1 MGELDTARPLC
12 AEVSAA
18 AGEPLAATA
27 SRVEH
32 WLLVEY
38 GGHWPYVPL
47 DAAVF
52 AGKLRE
58 RLTAQLGALPNSR
71 LLLIKTPG
79 RGRADGVTV
88 VYGSSPERGR
98 RFWRVELGHHAELA
112 DLDVAAALR
121 GDAPHPGEPLD
132 HPLLL
137 VCTHGTRDRCCAKY
151 GQVLCRSLH
160 RQAPAGW
167 IWQASHVGGDR
178 FAGNV
183 VCLPEGIYFG
193 RVRPAA
199 VSRLV
204 DEYLGG
210 RVDLDVYRGRSCYP
224 FAVQAAEI
232 EVRRRTGLRGF
243 DDLRFA
249 GRERSGDVL
258 RVRFRA
264 EIAGDDHAVEVEA
277 REVGEEM
284 FLTCRAEWMRR
295 PRRYVVSDAAADVA
309 IA

>member
-98 RFWRVELGHHAELA
+98 RFWRV
-112 DLDVAAALR
+112 
-121 GDAPHPGEPLD
+121 
-132 HPLLL
+132 
-137 VCTHGTRDRCCAKY
+137 
-151 GQVLCRSLH
+151 
-160 RQAPAGW
+160 
-167 IWQASHVGGDR
+167 
-178 FAGNV
+178 
-183 VCLPEGIYFG
+183 
-193 RVRPAA
+193 
-199 VSRLV
+199 
-204 DEYLGG
+204 
-210 RVDLDVYRGRSCYP
+210 
-224 FAVQAAEI
+224 
-232 EVRRRTGLRGF
+232 
-243 DDLRFA
+243 
-249 GRERSGDVL
+249 
-258 RVRFRA
+258 
-264 EIAGDDHAVEVEA
+264 
-277 REVGEEM
+277 
-284 FLTCRAEWMRR
+284 
-295 PRRYVVSDAAADVA
+295 
-309 IA
+309 